1 MSQATVA
8 QEIREFRTLPKD
20 IGVALVVVAALALG
34 LLLRVSLEGRTT
46 TFQDK
51 NSPFS
56 ISYPATWSNVA
67 AKKNLLLDV
76 EDPRSAGAFKTTL
89 EVDARGLDL
98 SSPPTLQQLVDR
110 RVQENSKLTAY
121 HLIAT
126 SDDSV
131 GGAKANRVEYA
142 YVVQPIDQARRASL
156 PVVVHAVDYVVV
168 TKDNVY
174 YITLAAPE
182 EEFADAS
189 AQLNQMIRTVKVQ

>member
-20 IGVALVVVAALALG
+20 IGVALVVLVALALG
-34 LLLRVSLEGRTT
+34 LVLRSTLESRTT

-51 NSPFS
+51 NTPLS

-67 AKKNLLLDV
+67 ANKNLLLDV
-76 EDPRSAGAFKTTL
+76 EDPRSAGAFKTEL
-89 EVDARGLDL
+89 QVDARGLDL

-126 SDDSV
+126 GEDTV
-131 GGAKANRVEYA
+131 GGARANRLEYA
-142 YVVQPIDQARRASL
+142 YVVQPIDQPRRASL
-156 PVVVHAVDYVVV
+156 PVVVHAVNYVVV
-168 TKDNVY
+168 TRDNVF
-174 YITLAAPE
+174 YITLNAPE
-182 EEFADAS
+182 QEFADAN
-189 AQLNQMIRTVKVQ
+189 AQLSQILRTVKVQ